1 MEGII
6 IKSTG
11 VWYHVRLEDGE
22 IYRCRIK
29 GKFRLKDYKLTNP
42 VAVGDRVRIVKEEG
56 LETAMITELLPR
68 KNYVLRRSTRQKHYM
83 HLIACNVDQAFIIV
97 TIRQPNIKP
106 GFIDRFLLITESYD
120 IPTYIIFNKAD
131 IYDEDDLLMYKALS
145 IIYGEVGYQTVLVSA
160 ETGEGIDEL
169 EALLKDKTTLVSG
182 HSGVGKSSLIN
193 VVQSGKYLKVGEI
206 SDYTEKG
213 MHTTTFAEMFPLAF
227 GGYII
232 DTPGIKELGFLN
244 MEPKDV
250 SHNYPEIFKF
260 SKNCKYNNCMHINEP
275 NCAVK
280 EAVENEDIHIIRY
293 QSYLSIIKE
302 VEDQNH
308 WERHTNM

>member
-1 MEGII
+1 MEGIV

-11 VWYHVRLEDGE
+11 TWYHVRLEDGE
-22 IYRCRIK
+22 IYDCRIK

-68 KNYVLRRSTRQKHYM
+68 KNYVLRRSTRQKHFM

-106 GFIDRFLLITESYD
+106 GFIDRFLLTTESYD
-120 IPTYIIFNKAD
+120 IPTYIVFNKAD

-145 IIYGEVGYQTVLVSA
+145 IIYGEVGYKTILVSA
-160 ETGEGIDEL
+160 ETGQGLDEL
-169 EALLKDKTTLVSG
+169 ETILKDKTTVVSG

-193 VVQSGKYLKVGEI
+193 ALQPTNYLRVGEI
-206 SDYTEKG
+206 SDHTEKG

-232 DTPGIKELGFLN
+232 DTPGIKEMGFLN
-244 MEPKDV
+244 MDAKDV

-260 SKNCKYNNCMHINEP
+260 SKNCKYANCLHIHEP
-275 NCAVK
+275 HCAVK
-280 EAVENEDIHIIRY
+280 AAVETEDIHIIRY
-293 QSYLSIIKE
+293 QSYVSIIEE
-302 VEDQNH
+302 VEEQNH
-308 WERHTNM
+308 WERHK